1 MSELSREA
9 PTGDDTADEMAAA
22 VRNWGLARVRPQ
34 IRELELAGEFPRALY
49 REMGELGLFGCWDPV
64 SSRAFPASSLIRLPS
79 GGEYP
84 ESSGRSAVPGNP

>member
-1 MSELSREA
+1 MSELSRVA

-49 REMGELGLFGCWDPV
+49 REMGAARSWSCSVALG
-64 SSRAFPASSLIRLPS
+64 
-79 GGEYP
+79 
-84 ESSGRSAVPGNP
+84 